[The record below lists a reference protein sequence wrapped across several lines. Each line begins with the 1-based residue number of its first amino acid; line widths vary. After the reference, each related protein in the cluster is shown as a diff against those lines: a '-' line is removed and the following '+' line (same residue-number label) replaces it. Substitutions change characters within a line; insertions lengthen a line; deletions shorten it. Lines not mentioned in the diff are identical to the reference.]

1 MKSLPYIDAAAIA
14 AQLSY
19 PELLAALE
27 QAFLQAH
34 QVPDRMNCD
43 IGAQWGI
50 DARLLLMPAWRADG
64 FLGIKCVTLHPDNP
78 ARGMPA
84 LAGLYLLLD
93 GKTGQPL
100 ALLDAAELT
109 AWRTAAASML
119 AASLLATRAPRK
131 VLVIGAGK
139 LAAYFIRAYWEIMQP
154 ERIGLWNRDISKAEQ
169 LISSIQL
176 PGCTLEVAPDLEQ
189 AVRQADSISTLTSS
203 RQPLFP
209 GRWCRPG
216 CHVDL
221 VGGFAPDMREAD
233 DELLRRAVICVDS
246 YQGALAEAGDIID
259 PLERGVISRADIKM
273 ELSELVTVKKPLLSA
288 EKDLTVFKSV
298 GTALEDLA
306 AAVLICDRINPGQD
320 SPCP

>member
-1 MKSLPYIDAAAIA
+1 MA

-19 PELLAALE
+19 PQLLMALQ
-27 QAFLQAH
+27 QAFLEPH
-34 QVPDRMNCD
+34 NVPERLNFD
-43 IGAQWGI
+43 IGTQWGI

-64 FLGIKCVTLHPDNP
+64 FLGIKLVTLHSNNP

-84 LAGLYLLLD
+84 LAGLYLLLN

-119 AASLLATRAPRK
+119 AARLLSAQSPRN

-139 LAAYFIRAYWEIMQP
+139 LANYFIRAYFAIMQP
-154 ERIGLWNRDISKAEQ
+154 ERICLWNRDIDKAAQ

-176 PGCTLEVAPDLEQ
+176 PGCRLEVAPDLEQ

-203 RQPLFP
+203 HQPLFP
-209 GRWCRPG
+209 GRWCRSG

-221 VGGFAPDMREAD
+221 VGGYTPTMREAD
-233 DELLRRAVICVDS
+233 DDLMRRAVICVDS
-246 YQGALAEAGDIID
+246 YHGALAEAGDIIQ
-259 PLERGVISRADIKM
+259 PLERGVITRADVQL
-273 ELSELVTVKKPLLSA
+273 ELAELVAGKKILCS

-306 AAVLICDRINPGQD
+306 AAVLTYNRLHADHSIC
-320 SPCP
+320 CP